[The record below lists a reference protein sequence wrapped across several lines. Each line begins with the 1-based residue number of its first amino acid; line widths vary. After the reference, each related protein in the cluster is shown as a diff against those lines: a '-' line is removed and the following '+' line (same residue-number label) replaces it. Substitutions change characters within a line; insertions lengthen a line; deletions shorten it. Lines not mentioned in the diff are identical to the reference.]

1 MSLIGG
7 NTLIDA
13 ELIYKKAEIKE
24 GMKVADL
31 GCGSLAYFSFP
42 MVKMVGEKGQIYVV
56 DILKTILET
65 INRKIRLENID
76 NMQTVWTNLETFKA
90 TKISSGSL
98 DVALLINTLH
108 LSQKRADILRE
119 TIRMMKKNS
128 KLVVVDW
135 KETDL
140 PFGPPSEDRVNVENL
155 KKAGE
160 KLGLRLD
167 DDFSA
172 GLYHFGLIFSKI

>member
-1 MSLIGG
+1 MALIGG
-7 NTLIDA
+7 NNLIDA
-13 ELIYKKAEIKE
+13 DLIYKKAGIKE
-24 GMKVADL
+24 GMQVADL
-31 GCGSLAYFSFP
+31 GCGSMAYFSFP
-42 MVKMVGEKGQIYVV
+42 MIKMVGKRGKVYAA
-56 DILKTILET
+56 DILRTILET
-65 INRKIRLENID
+65 IDKKIRIENID
-76 NMQTVWTNLETFKA
+76 NMQTVWTNLEIFKA
-90 TKISSGSL
+90 TKIASGSL
-98 DVALLINTLH
+98 DLALLINTLH

-119 TIRMMKKNS
+119 TIRMMKKGA
-128 KLVVVDW
+128 KLMVVDW

-140 PFGPPSEDRVNVENL
+140 PFGPPLSDRVNAENL

>member
-7 NTLIDA
+7 NNLIDVD
-13 ELIYKKAEIKE
+13 LIYKKAGIKE
-24 GMKVADL
+24 GMQVADL
-31 GCGSLAYFSFP
+31 GCGSMAYFSFP
-42 MVKMVGEKGQIYVV
+42 MVQMVGKKGKIYAV

-65 INRKIRLENID
+65 INKKIRIENVE
-76 NMQTVWTNLETFKA
+76 NMQTVWTNLEIFKA

-98 DVALLINTLH
+98 DLSLLINTLH

-128 KLVVVDW
+128 KLIVVDW

-140 PFGPPSEDRVNVENL
+140 PFGPPPEDRVNVENL

>member
-1 MSLIGG
+1 MTLIGG

-13 ELIYKKAEIKE
+13 DLIYKKAGIKE

-42 MVKMVGEKGQIYVV
+42 MAKMVGKRGQVYAV
-56 DILKTILET
+56 DILKAI
-65 INRKIRLENID
+65 LENID
-76 NMQTVWTNLETFKA
+76 KKIRVENIENMLTVWTNLEVFKA
-90 TKISSGSL
+90 TKISSSSL
-98 DVALLINTLH
+98 DVALLVNTLH

-119 TIRMMKKNS
+119 TIRMMKKDG
-128 KLVVVDW
+128 KLMVVDW

-140 PFGPPSEDRVNVENL
+140 PFGPPVDDRVNVENL

-172 GLYHFGLIFSKI
+172 GLYHFGLIFSKV